1 MSKRGLPSD
10 FRLRH
15 DQHYVEQLT
24 SRAGATT
31 IGRIIPIDKLAPNPN
46 QPRKNL
52 GDLSELTASIKEK
65 GVLEPILVRPSEV
78 GGRFMI
84 VSGERRYRA
93 SINAGLTEVPC
104 IEMNISDSEVAEIAL
119 IENLQRKDL
128 DPFEEADGLLAL
140 SERYRYTHQEIA
152 ERIGKSR
159 TSITESISLSSLPAD
174 IREACRRADI
184 TAKSMLLQIVRQPS
198 DEEMRS
204 FVDKV
209 ISAGMSRDE
218 ARQLAAGQ
226 KKKDSASDG
235 YVFKHHGEGKS
246 YSVLVKFRK
255 SKVSNDDVAIALEA
269 ALKKLRS
276 DS

>member
-15 DQHYVEQLT
+15 DEHYVEQLA
-24 SRAGATT
+24 SRVGGGA
-31 IGRIIPIDKLAPNPN
+31 IGRMIPVDKLAPNPN
-46 QPRKNL
+46 QPRRNL
-52 GDLSELTASIKEK
+52 GDLTELMMSIKEK

-93 SINAGLTEVPC
+93 SVEAGLTEIPC

-128 DPFEEADGLLAL
+128 DPFEEADGLSAL
-140 SERYRYTHQEIA
+140 SERYGYTHQEIA

-159 TSITESISLSSLPAD
+159 TSITESISLGGLSAD
-174 IREACRRADI
+174 IRELCRHADI

-198 DEEMRS
+198 SEEMRS
-204 FVDKV
+204 LIGR
-209 ISAGMSRDE
+209 ISQSGLSRDQ
-218 ARQLAAGQ
+218 AREIAGG
-226 KKKDSASDG
+226 KKKGKSASG
-235 YVFKHHGEGKS
+235 YAYKYNESSRG
-246 YSVLVKFRK
+246 YYVLVKFRK
-255 SKVSNDDVAIALEA
+255 AKVNAREIENALSEA
-269 ALKKLRS
+269 MKNLKES
-276 DS
+276 

>member
-1 MSKRGLPSD
+1 VSKRGLPTD

-52 GDLSELTASIKEK
+52 GDLTDLTASIKEK

-140 SERYRYTHQEIA
+140 SERYQYTHQEIA

-159 TSITESISLSSLPAD
+159 TSITESISLASLPAD
-174 IREACRRADI
+174 IREECRRADI

-198 DEEMRS
+198 DGEMKS
-204 FVDKV
+204 FVEKV
-209 ISAGMSRDE
+209 VSGGMSRDE
-218 ARQLAAGQ
+218 ARQLAAGHR
-226 KKKDSASDG
+226 KKDSTAEG
-235 YVFKHHGEGKS
+235 YMFKHQGEGKS
-246 YSVLVKFRK
+246 YSVVVKFRK
-255 SKVSNDDVAIALEA
+255 SKVASTDVEAALEA
-269 ALKKLRS
+269 ALKKLRAT
-276 DS
+276 

>member
-15 DQHYVEQLT
+15 DEHYVEHLT
-24 SRAGATT
+24 SRVSGGA
-31 IGRIIPIDKLAPNPN
+31 IGRMIPVEKLAPNPN

-52 GDLSELTASIKEK
+52 GELEELTTSIKEK

-84 VSGERRYRA
+84 VSGERRFHA
-93 SINAGLTEVPC
+93 SIKAGLTEIPC

-128 DPFEEADGLLAL
+128 DPFEEADGLHAL
-140 SERYRYTHQEIA
+140 TGRFGYTHQEIA

-159 TSITESISLSSLPAD
+159 TSITESISLASLPVD
-174 IREACRRADI
+174 IRESCRRADI
-184 TAKSMLLQIVRQPS
+184 TAKSTLLQIVRQPS
-198 DEEMRS
+198 DEEMKSLVAR
-204 FVDKV
+204 
-209 ISAGMSRDE
+209 IAQNGLSRDQARE
-218 ARQLAAGQ
+218 ASGG
-226 KKKDSASDG
+226 KKKGKGGAG
-235 YVFKHHGEGKS
+235 YVYRFSENTKS

-255 SKVSNDDVAIALEA
+255 AKVNTSEVESALSEAIRN
-269 ALKKLRS
+269 LKEN
-276 DS
+276 